1 MMNNKKPSLRVNRK
15 TRQGIKAT
23 RGRPLIYDEVK
34 QKKWYILTPTVISA
48 IRQNAEKQGLTE
60 SEGLERLIRYINA
73 LPLPQFDKK
82 SDEV

>member
-1 MMNNKKPSLRVNRK
+1 MTNNEQPSLRSNRQTK
-15 TRQGIKAT
+15 QGIKAT
-23 RGRPLIYDEVK
+23 RGKPLIYDEVK

-73 LPLPQFDKK
+73 LPLPQLNKK
-82 SDEV
+82 LDEL

>member
-1 MMNNKKPSLRVNRK
+1 MINNEKPSLHSNRK
-15 TRQGIKAT
+15 IKQGIKAM

-73 LPLPQFDKK
+73 LPLPNLDKK
-82 SDEV
+82 SDGD